1 MIMIKPAADISL
13 PFQIEGGNLR
23 GRIVRLG
30 PALDEILGKHDYPP
44 PVARLL
50 AEMAATGAALAAMLK
65 YAGKFSL
72 QARGDGPV
80 RLVVADMT
88 HDGGLR
94 AYAQYDANGVAQ
106 MGDEGIGLLGKG
118 YLAFTVEPPADI
130 KQESYQGIVELRGKD
145 IAAAA
150 QYYFRESE
158 QIPTGIVTASS
169 RDSDGH
175 WHAGCLILQH
185 MPDEGGTGGL
195 DLSIGDPPPASRDTS
210 TANDWQ
216 RAMMLMS
223 TCTPLELTDPDIAPE
238 TLLYRLF
245 HEEGVRA
252 FAPRALRHVC
262 ACATRITDTLRLFS
276 RDEVAS
282 MAENGVV
289 TMNCQFCGAQYRY
302 TAAEIEQIF
311 AVPSA

>member
-1 MIMIKPAADISL
+1 MTMTPQAADLSL

-30 PALDEILGKHDYPP
+30 PALDEILGKHDYPL
-44 PVARLL
+44 PVACLL
-50 AEMAATGAALAAMLK
+50 AETAATGSALAAMLK

-72 QARGDGPV
+72 QARGDGPI
-80 RLVVADMT
+80 RLIVADMT

-94 AYAQYDANGVAQ
+94 AYAQYDADRVAQ
-106 MGDEGIGLLGKG
+106 MGDEGIGLIGKG
-118 YLAFTVEPPADI
+118 YLAFTVEPPAEM

-158 QIPTGIVTASS
+158 QIPTGIVTAAR
-169 RDSDGH
+169 RDTAGH
-175 WHAGCLILQH
+175 WHAGCLVLQH
-185 MPDEGGTGGL
+185 MPEEGGTGSL
-195 DLSIGDPPPASRDTS
+195 DLSLPPASPAPGDSS

-216 RAMMLMS
+216 RAMMLLS
-223 TCTPLELTDPDIAPE
+223 TLTPTELTDPDIALE
-238 TLLYRLF
+238 TLLFRLF
-245 HEEGVRA
+245 HEDGVRA
-252 FAPRALRHVC
+252 FAPRPLRHAC
-262 ACATRITDTLRLFS
+262 ACSTRIADTLRLFS
-276 RDEVAS
+276 REEVTS

-302 TAAEIEQIF
+302 TTAEIDQIF
-311 AVPSA
+311 TTPSA